1 MRRTHGC
8 DRVEQF
14 QATEKIDGDARIRS
28 ALRTL
33 PVGLERNVGQ
43 SKLAFFASCQ
53 VSLYRRG
60 LRRREL
66 PVYVLFQIEG
76 SGVETHCGAQNANF
90 TS

>member
-1 MRRTHGC
+1 
-8 DRVEQF
+8 
-14 QATEKIDGDARIRS
+14 
-28 ALRTL
+28 
-33 PVGLERNVGQ
+33 
-43 SKLAFFASCQ
+43 